1 MCPDPGAPA
10 RSTRNLEAV
19 RAVAPGGFFVARAA
33 YAGGRSMP
41 MRWSPEVKA
50 EVRRL
55 VEKTRLSYAE
65 IEKRTGVSET
75 TIRYWVRTLG
85 WTRPTGAPTRR
96 RFGAEESAAILR
108 ALAAGA
114 SVRDVALIAGRH
126 PETIR
131 KLHPGRGAGPAE
143 PEAEPVPAAVAELC
157 EALTAGGIGRDEF
170 LHHAPQA
177 FGFIAARAL
186 MGHDPQVHRTAQA
199 LAQLAASA
207 AKIPAAAAVRDEPY
221 TGPETYAET
230 NALIEEL
237 TQRLCEFGVL
247 NEDGSLPD
255 PPPGP

>member
-1 MCPDPGAPA
+1 
-10 RSTRNLEAV
+10 
-19 RAVAPGGFFVARAA
+19 
-33 YAGGRSMP
+33 

-55 VEKTRLSYAE
+55 VEKTGLSYAE
-65 IEKRTGVSET
+65 IQKRTGVSGT

-85 WTRPTGAPTRR
+85 WTRPAGAPKRR
-96 RFGAEESAAILR
+96 RFEAEESAAIGR

-131 KLHPGRGAGPAE
+131 KVHPGRAAEPAA

-157 EALTAGGIGRDEF
+157 ETLMAGGIGRDEF
-170 LHHAPQA
+170 LRHAPQA
-177 FGFIAARAL
+177 FGFVTVQAL
-186 MGHDPQVHRTAQA
+186 LGRDPHIDRTAKA

-207 AKIPAAAAVRDEPY
+207 AKMPAAAAVPNAPY
-221 TGPETYAET
+221 AGPATYDET

-237 TQRLCEFGVL
+237 AQRLEEFAARGDD
-247 NEDGSLPD
+247 DGLD
-255 PPPGP
+255 RR

>member
-1 MCPDPGAPA
+1 
-10 RSTRNLEAV
+10 
-19 RAVAPGGFFVARAA
+19 
-33 YAGGRSMP
+33 

-50 EVRRL
+50 EVQRL
-55 VEKTRLSYAE
+55 VETTRLSYAE
-65 IEKRTGVSET
+65 IEKRTRVSET

-96 RFGAEESAAILR
+96 RFGAEESAAIGR

-131 KLHPGRGAGPAE
+131 KLHPGRGAGPAA

-170 LHHAPQA
+170 LRHAPQA
-177 FGFIAARAL
+177 FGVVAARAL
-186 MGHDPQVHRTAQA
+186 MGRDPTIHRTAQA
-199 LAQLAASA
+199 LAQAAASVI
-207 AKIPAAAAVRDEPY
+207 KMPASAPARGDDPY
-221 TGPETYAET
+221 AGPQTFEET

-237 TQRLCEFGVL
+237 AQRLEAFAPQGDDEVADAPDDRRFG
-247 NEDGSLPD
+247 EDAALAAT
-255 PPPGP
+255 